1 MTETPMI
8 TAVVEDEAEA
18 EVTCSA
24 PVPWWSFTKTTLA
37 AAALALVAQ
46 GQLDLDRPVG
56 RWPFT
61 LRQLLQHRAGLANYG
76 QLAAYHEAVRN
87 GEAPWPREQLLR
99 QVEADK
105 LVFEPGQGWAYSNI
119 GYLLVRELI
128 ENATR
133 RDIGTAVEWLVL
145 APLGIS
151 GVKVASLPADLAKT
165 AWGNPAGYHPGWVYH
180 GLLIGPAAS
189 AALLLHRLL
198 GGALLPP
205 ALLSEMLSP
214 HPVGGPIPGRPWQT
228 AGYGLGLM
236 IGVGDAGATFVGHTG
251 EGPGS
256 TAAIYQHG
264 GSPRDGGPHRVAAA
278 FAPVETPAAVE
289 CRAMRLSQC

>member
-1 MTETPMI
+1 MI

-18 EVTCSA
+18 EVTGSA

-46 GQLDLDRPVG
+46 DQLNLDRPVVP
-56 RWPFT
+56 WPFT
-61 LRQLLQHRAGLANYG
+61 LRQLLQHRAGLANHG
-76 QLAAYHEAVRN
+76 RLAAYHEAVRN
-87 GEAPWPREQLLR
+87 GEAPWPRERLLR

-105 LVFEPGQGWAYSNI
+105 LVFQPGRGWAYSNI

-128 ENATR
+128 EDATGQ
-133 RDIGTAVEWLVL
+133 DIGTALDRLVL

-151 GVKVASLPADLAKT
+151 GVKVASEPADLSET

-189 AALLLHRLL
+189 AVLLLHRLL

-236 IGVGDAGATFVGHTG
+236 IGVGDAGASFMGHTG
-251 EGPGS
+251 EGPDS
-256 TAAIYQHG
+256 TAAIYQQARV
-264 GSPRDGGPHRVAAA
+264 PRDGGPRRTAAA
-278 FAPVETPAAVE
+278 FAPIEAPAAVE
-289 CRAMRLSQC
+289 CRAMRLAQC